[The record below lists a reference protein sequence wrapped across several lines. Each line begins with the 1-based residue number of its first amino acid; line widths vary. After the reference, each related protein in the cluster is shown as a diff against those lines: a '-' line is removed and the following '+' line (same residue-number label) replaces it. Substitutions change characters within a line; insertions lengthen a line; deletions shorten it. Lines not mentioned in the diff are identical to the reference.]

1 MIRVAELRKA
11 RGMSQTALARTLNVT
26 TQAVGAW
33 EVGRNTPKTEMLPK
47 LAEVFDCTIDEL
59 FSEKKEVS

>member
-11 RGMSQTALARTLNVT
+11 RGISQTVLARKLEMSQA
-26 TQAVGAW
+26 AVAAW
-33 EVGRNTPKTEMLPK
+33 ENGRNTPKTELLPK

-59 FSEKKEVS
+59 FTKEVS